1 MKTSTHAE
9 KATARTAAHGV
20 SRSFVALI
28 VAAVAAI
35 ATLLAMTCVPQ
46 ASLPAAHADTG
57 TSFITV
63 MNAQP
68 HRTYEAYRFAKF
80 SDVTAK
86 ASEDPKEDPKVV
98 SLDVTTMECPAGHTD
113 DKWCWNYQLREAY
126 RKAQSENA
134 KLPPLGTAY
143 EDNVAAFLATLT
155 DGDQLAGDQLATVL
169 DRLEMPTGV
178 TSEVVTPDGSATNK
192 SDAAQNVTISGIP
205 EGWYV
210 VVDTTPG
217 ARKAAVATTITAKGT
232 TYTKFSLNEGT
243 GQSAINDALGKF
255 YAKDVDPQTE
265 PTKHVYTDAVRTTEQ
280 QFGSNFSI
288 GDILYYRVDAHISA
302 HAANYDDYTFV
313 IRDQATRGLDV
324 KESSVVLKESNTQD
338 DTDPTKLTELTKGT
352 DYEVDL
358 KTAPAPDK
366 TTTMDV
372 SVISPNKHAGKFLH
386 LEYSATINDD
396 IVTAGTYT
404 TTVSTNADGTDV
416 SKTEDVDANCVKNQ
430 ARIKAN
436 KEGWTALASAVG
448 FTGSI
453 AFTKVG
459 VGGQADGLKDA
470 HFQVFKGDSAT
481 QSDTNKP
488 LTFKKVGD
496 GVYNYDPSSKDTDVV
511 SGTNGTVKLQGL
523 AAGTQPDADQQYT
536 LKETST
542 NVSLGYAQSILAL
555 FTVNHVISDKGKVT
569 NTVSRSANNHLG
581 LAYNEANANNDA
593 NAIKVKNVK
602 NFTQLPLTGAA
613 GVALFTVLA
622 LVLGGSAAVLTVKYR
637 RTRKQLDEAN

>member
-46 ASLPAAHADTG
+46 ASLPAAHADPTDM
-57 TSFITV
+57 SSITV

-68 HRTYEAYRFAKF
+68 GRTYEAYRFATF
-80 SDVTAK
+80 SDVTAA
-86 ASEDPKEDPKVV
+86 ASEDPKEDPKVA
-98 SLDVTTMECPAGHTD
+98 SLDVTTVECPAGHTD
-113 DKWCWNYQLREAY
+113 DGWCWNFQLREAY
-126 RKAQSENA
+126 RKAQRENA
-134 KLPPLGTAY
+134 TLPALATAY
-143 EDNVAAFLATLT
+143 EYNVAAFLATLT
-155 DGDQLAGDQLATVL
+155 DGDHQLAGDQLATVL
-169 DRLEMPTGV
+169 DRLEMPMGV
-178 TSEVVTPDGSATNK
+178 TSAVVTPDGSVTNE
-192 SDAAQNVTISGIP
+192 SNAAQNLTISDIP

-210 VVDTTPG
+210 VVDNTPG

-232 TYTKFSLNEGT
+232 TYTKFRLNEGT

-265 PTKHVYTDAVRTTEQ
+265 PTKRVYTDAFHTTEQ

-288 GDILYYRVDAHISA
+288 GDTLYYRVDAHISA

-313 IRDQATRGLDV
+313 IRDQATRGLTV
-324 KESSVVLKESNTQD
+324 NESSVVLKESDTQD
-338 DTDPTKLTELTKGT
+338 GAGTKLTKDTHYK
-352 DYEVDL
+352 VDL

-386 LEYSATINDD
+386 LEYSATINAD
-396 IVTAGTYT
+396 IVEGGTYT

-459 VGGQADGLKDA
+459 VGGQADGLQGA

-511 SGTNGTVKLQGL
+511 SGTKGTVTLQGL
-523 AAGTQPDADQQYT
+523 AAGTQPGADQQYT

-542 NVSLGYAQSILAL
+542 NVELGYAQSILAL
-555 FTVNHVISDKGKVT
+555 FTVNHMISDNGTVT
-569 NTVSRSANNHLG
+569 NTVSRSANDNNHLG
-581 LAYNEANANNDA
+581 LAYEEQ